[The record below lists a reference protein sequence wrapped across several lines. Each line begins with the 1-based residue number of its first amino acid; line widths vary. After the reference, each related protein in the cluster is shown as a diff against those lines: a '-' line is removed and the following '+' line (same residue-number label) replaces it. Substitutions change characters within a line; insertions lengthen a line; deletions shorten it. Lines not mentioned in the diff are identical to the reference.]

1 VPPEAYQ
8 GNQQAR
14 SMALRDAM
22 ETARQNLFQTLLEIW
37 LDSDSKLSDM
47 LHSDGAIAQKLKTMI
62 KEAPLINQQYLTDG
76 TVGVTLQMSLW
87 GGFAQLVLP
96 TDVKQIESIIPIE
109 PNGASGKP
117 SAGSSSGEAPT
128 PQHFTGLVVD
138 ARGMFVHPAL
148 APRVL
153 DENGEEIYG
162 PAFVSR
168 EFAVQL
174 GMAGYTTDLSAAL
187 SDPRVMDHPLLIKAV
202 KSQGPGRCDLVVS
215 VSDANRL
222 RCNFNHLSF
231 LKRGRVIIVVDPPA
245 GVPGTVDH

>member
-1 VPPEAYQ
+1 
-8 GNQQAR
+8 
-14 SMALRDAM
+14 
-22 ETARQNLFQTLLEIW
+22 
-37 LDSDSKLSDM
+37 
-47 LHSDGAIAQKLKTMI
+47 
-62 KEAPLINQQYLTDG
+62 
-76 TVGVTLQMSLW
+76 
-87 GGFAQLVLP
+87 
-96 TDVKQIESIIPIE
+96 
-109 PNGASGKP
+109 
-117 SAGSSSGEAPT
+117 
-128 PQHFTGLVVD
+128 
-138 ARGMFVHPAL
+138 MFVHPAL